1 MTPGRIQR
9 CAFAILIGA
18 SLSSASLG
26 QDTQPPVG
34 GDKAPIP
41 AIWKSMSP
49 QARLMAE
56 RAARVDA
63 RLRLIERIMRLRLSA
78 TTQVRDF
85 TPQSDLLTVALG
97 DIARAAIET
106 ASNLRGDYPIAESTL
121 RLPADQVEQAIKM
134 LHRQYYKGAEIT
146 PQAIDKLAA
155 ELGSRDIVATGVGLP
170 PLVYLSEFAAASGRE
185 VPTWATRAV
194 EAGSRTDQDS
204 DGGPIDPLRAAR
216 AAETAAR
223 QKLSQQI
230 AKLSVGKQTIG
241 ALAASSEAIRAGVDS
256 LVAEAAVSHTRVEAA
271 YVEVTLRIPGARI
284 LSVLRSK
291 PASSQKQP

>member
-121 RLPADQVEQAIKM
+121 RLPGEQVAQAIKL

-146 PQAIDKLAA
+146 PQAIGKLAV

-204 DGGPIDPLRAAR
+204 DGGPIDPLQAAR

-256 LVAEAAVSHTRVEAA
+256 LVAEAAVSHTRVEAT

-284 LSVLRSK
+284 LSVLRPK